1 MREIFVEKREELIR
15 IAVKENGELVECLV
29 EEETNEPQI
38 GEIYKGRVKNI
49 IPGINSIFLDI
60 GLDKEAYM
68 YYSEELKRV
77 GVKKGQEILV
87 EVLKEPLGN
96 KGAKVSNKVNILGR
110 YMVLTMG
117 VEGITISKRISD
129 LEERQRLI
137 NLTKPIKGVEI
148 VFRTEAKAATNEELL
163 SELNSLLEKKEEME
177 KKLRYSTTIG
187 KIKSNSMIIRFFEEL
202 DQRKTS
208 ITADDQEFLKNIKE
222 LIKSNKEIEF
232 KFYED
237 KRTLFDYSGI
247 EKEILKLRHKKV
259 NLQCGGY
266 IVIDKAEAMYV
277 IDVNS
282 GKNTKGRDFNK
293 TIIQTNLE
301 AAKEVGR
308 QIRLRNLS
316 GIIVVDFIDMRDE
329 NQKVPVIKVLKK
341 SLEADKGN
349 VKVFPFTELDLIQI
363 SRKRKGKSIYEYL
376 EEPCK
381 KCKRNGFILKLS
393 YIENLIRNEIIKC
406 SKENSIK
413 DFYVEIDKNYEN
425 DINDDIVKFLKNID
439 GLDKEIYLNF
449 VYDIE
454 GYRVE
459 PLIFA
464 SQKENYQNYKIKTIE
479 KAQ

>member
-293 TIIQTNLE
+293 TIMQTNLE

-329 NQKVPVIKVLKK
+329 NQKVPVIKALKK